1 MRAHVH
7 DNVGFFCALLLL
19 APIVVK
25 FLLRCSSRSMS
36 ATYHDPI
43 ARAQTHI
50 TINSHCWWNPC
61 EIQHSSHYV
70 LAYNRSRVPTCQILE
85 SSSGR
90 TPHVV
95 RDRSASELPTANIE
109 RQTFGQHADNART
122 GTGVQAFGRALRAPV
137 QAFGRHSVPQC
148 RQVPAYGR
156 ALRAPVPAFGRHCVP
171 QCRPV
176 PA

>member
-85 SSSGR
+85 RSSGR

-95 RDRSASELPTANIE
+95 RDRSASELPSERKTLRGQNSAPKAN
-109 RQTFGQHADNART
+109 QTLRFKLEEYCHLSET
-122 GTGVQAFGRALRAPV
+122 GKFNFLNSLR
-137 QAFGRHSVPQC
+137 F
-148 RQVPAYGR
+148 
-156 ALRAPVPAFGRHCVP
+156 
-171 QCRPV
+171 
-176 PA
+176 